1 MTVIVIRGGRGSGK
15 TFLVRKVL
23 ARADRNDPDTERID
37 QTLLPQPRPTQES
50 KDFKLGHI
58 LNNGRVFVVGWYDG
72 SRSSVPDR
80 YQGQIKQCDNLLF
93 NLLLKEGKGHQHVL
107 FEYIGCSLSDWRS
120 PSSVRS
126 RFGILA
132 NQCDSRIIQLTTSSQ
147 ECVASYNARREDAAR
162 EKGKALRP
170 ERVDPVDDYQR
181 SQDSARFLA
190 ASGLAVEFLI
200 RDAALKRVLR
210 LIRF

>member
-1 MTVIVIRGGRGSGK
+1 MTVIIIRGGRGSGK
-15 TFLVRKVL
+15 TFLVGKVL
-23 ARADRNDPDTERID
+23 ACADRNDPYSEHID

-58 LNNGRVFVVGWYDG
+58 LNNGRVFVVGWYD
-72 SRSSVPDR
+72 SSMSSGPDR
-80 YQGQIKQCDNLLF
+80 YQRQIKQCDNLLF
-93 NLLLKEGKGHQHVL
+93 NLLSKKEKEHRHVL
-107 FEYIGCSLSDWRS
+107 FEYIGCSLSDWRF

-132 NQCDSRIIQLTTSSQ
+132 NQCDLRIIQLTTSPQ

-170 ERVDPVDDYQR
+170 DGVDPVDDYRR

-190 ASGLAVEFLI
+190 ASGLAVEFLT